1 MENPYET
8 KEMISAY
15 AQEQALF
22 AEMQAAAQNRKRKQR
37 RRRVLMWVL
46 RRL

>member
-1 MENPYET
+1 ME
-8 KEMISAY
+8 Y
-15 AQEQALF
+15 AEKAMELNSNYSREQALF
-22 AEMQAAAQNRKRKQR
+22 AEMQAAAQKRKRTQR